1 MNVEWRK
8 SSHSG
13 VGDSG
18 DCVEVADLSADSVA
32 VLGSHSA

>member
-1 MNVEWRK
+1 MNLEWRK

-18 DCVEVADLSADSVA
+18 DCVEVGAVT
-32 VLGSHSA
+32 VLGRNSA